1 MAAPSTCLYGC
12 AMETKESG
20 DAASDLLERATHHEQ
35 VLLKRYGPM
44 IQGAD
49 LLQVAGYPN
58 SEALRQAIRRQTVG
72 FNVFSIPGRRGRFAR
87 ASDVA
92 HWLAE
97 IDARVGLL
105 NPPPHGGQMT

>member
-1 MAAPSTCLYGC
+1 MSAPSTSLYGC
-12 AMETKESG
+12 VMETTSKSKG
-20 DAASDLLERATHHEQ
+20 ASDLLERATHHEQ

-72 FNVFSIPGRRGRFAR
+72 FSVFTIPGRRGRFAR
-87 ASDVA
+87 SSDVA

-97 IDARVGLL
+97 IDTRIGLP
-105 NPPPHGGQMT
+105 NHPPQGGPMT